1 MTFIC
6 LYFPGGVEEG
16 ESAFYLLTITFIFST
31 GFQVSAPLMND
42 RIWPNDRWAPCYDN
56 SVDNRRQSP
65 DNTVTQGRQFKMWW
79 VFLWEF
85 CFIVYTFC
93 VFSFTPAQLNNQSR
107 TLRSLLASYTVISK
121 MITIRKRRV
130 KNPDYA
136 VPQIKTRIYKQAWM
150 INLDS
155 PVEVASDIVVFAFFP
170 LSVTEWMNEWMKWHR
185 QIPDLMESQWWSRMW
200 KEQFFGCGAVQSLN
214 YMFQGLSLTCL
225 WAKWAATA
233 AAAAGI
239 KEIFHGWI
247 FYSDSVTQVSNSRN
261 RRQRS
266 SEKEMTEEEDFF

>member
-85 CFIVYTFC
+85 CFIVYTQTFC

-121 MITIRKRRV
+121 MITIRKRRI

-155 PVEVASDIVVFAFFP
+155 PVEVASDMLFSPFF
-170 LSVTEWMNEWMKWHR
+170 LFQWLNEWMNEMAQADPR
-185 QIPDLMESQWWSRMW
+185 PDGVPVMEQNV
-200 KEQFFGCGAVQSLN
+200 EGAVLRLWSCAEFELHVSGTLFN
-214 YMFQGLSLTCL
+214 LPLSQMSGYCCCCC
-225 WAKWAATA
+225 W
-233 AAAAGI
+233 
-239 KEIFHGWI
+239 
-247 FYSDSVTQVSNSRN
+247 N
-261 RRQRS
+261 QR
-266 SEKEMTEEEDFF
+266 DFPWMNIL

>member
-85 CFIVYTFC
+85 CFIVYTQTFC

-107 TLRSLLASYTVISK
+107 TLRSLLASYTVIFK

-155 PVEVASDIVVFAFFP
+155 PVEVASDMLFSPFF
-170 LSVTEWMNEWMKWHR
+170 LFQWLNEWMNEWNGTGR
-185 QIPDLMESQWWSRMW
+185 SQTWWSPSDGA
-200 KEQFFGCGAVQSLN
+200 ECG
-214 YMFQGLSLTCL
+214 
-225 WAKWAATA
+225 
-233 AAAAGI
+233 
-239 KEIFHGWI
+239 
-247 FYSDSVTQVSNSRN
+247 
-261 RRQRS
+261 RS
-266 SEKEMTEEEDFF
+266 SSSVVELCRVWITCFRDSL